1 MELQEF
7 VQQGGTLTMNRS
19 IGLFLLGLGIGA
31 GVALLFAPTSGEE
44 LRGKIADYTEDAVST
59 VRRKGQRSVRQLQK
73 VVARSSDSVNR
84 AVNTSRHALDS
95 LADKL
100 A

>member
-1 MELQEF
+1 
-7 VQQGGTLTMNRS
+7 MNRS
-19 IGLFLLGLGIGA
+19 VGLFLLGLGIGA

-59 VRRKGQRSVRQLQK
+59 VRRKGQRSVRQLQR

-84 AVNTSRHALDS
+84 AVNPSRHALDS

>member
-1 MELQEF
+1 
-7 VQQGGTLTMNRS
+7 MNRS
-19 IGLFLLGLGIGA
+19 IGLFLLGLGVGA

-44 LRGKIADYTEDAVST
+44 LRDKIADYTEDAVTT
-59 VRRKGQRSVRQLQK
+59 VRQKGQRSVRQLQK
-73 VVARSSDSVNR
+73 MVARSGDSVNR
-84 AVNTSRHALDS
+84 AVHTSRHALDS

>member
-1 MELQEF
+1 
-7 VQQGGTLTMNRS
+7 MNRS
-19 IGLFLLGLGIGA
+19 ISLFLLGLGIGA

-44 LRGKIADYTEDAVST
+44 LRGKISDYTEDAVNSA
-59 VRRKGQRSVRQLQK
+59 RRKGQRSVRQLQK
-73 VVARSSDSVNR
+73 MVARSSDSVNR
-84 AVNTSRHALDS
+84 AVNTSRHAIDS